1 MKEPLA
7 ARVAR
12 LRTMTVAE
20 LRTEHRALFG
30 EETRSRNRDFLW
42 KRLAWRVQALEE
54 GDVSERV
61 RRRAAEIAND
71 ADVRVR
77 APQGA
82 FGTKDAPDAERTI
95 VHNVGRVHDPRL
107 PMPGTV
113 LTRSYKNKVLHVT
126 VLDEGFLYE
135 GRTYRSLSAIATE
148 ATGSRWN
155 GFLFFGLATPRAA
168 AAGSDR

>member
-12 LRTMTVAE
+12 LRTMTVAA
-20 LRTEHRALFG
+20 LREQHRELFG

-71 ADVRVR
+71 ADIRVR

-82 FGTKDAPDAERTI
+82 FEAKDAAAPERTS
-95 VHNVGRVHDPRL
+95 VRAVGRVHDPRL

-113 LTRSYKNKVLHVT
+113 LTRVYKGKALHVT

-155 GFLFFGLATPRAA
+155 GFLFFGLAGPRAA
-168 AAGSDR
+168 AGGDR